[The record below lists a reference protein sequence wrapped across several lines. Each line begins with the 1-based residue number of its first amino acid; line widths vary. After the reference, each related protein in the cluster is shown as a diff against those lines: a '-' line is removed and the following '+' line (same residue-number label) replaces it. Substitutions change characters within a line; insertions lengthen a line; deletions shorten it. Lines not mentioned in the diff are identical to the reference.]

1 MLSNDETHNGNET
14 QLWTETLTFQSQKAE
29 YMVMIVLV
37 VVDQENQ
44 IMVVYNTRHFEKQ
57 HIKS

>member
-29 YMVMIVLV
+29 YTVMIVV
-37 VVDQENQ
+37 ADQENQ